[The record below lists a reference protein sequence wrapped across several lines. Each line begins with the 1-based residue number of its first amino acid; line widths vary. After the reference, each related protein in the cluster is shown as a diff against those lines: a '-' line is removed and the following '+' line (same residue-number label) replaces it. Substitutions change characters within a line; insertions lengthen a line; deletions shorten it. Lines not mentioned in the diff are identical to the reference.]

1 MRLDKIRKSIKQ
13 DEYPI
18 DAFPLIISKAI
29 QKTAF
34 YHNVPLAV
42 AGQAYIGEMAYIA
55 QSKVDAPSDKSEDG
69 QPCSL
74 FVLTIFPSGEGK
86 DVCKNDA
93 GKISRKIESEN
104 MRNYQA
110 DYENWR
116 YLPNKEKKEP
126 PKNPISIFKK
136 ATTQGILSAMARGE
150 RNSFIWSTGE
160 GAYLF
165 SGYSL
170 KSDTVG
176 ESLSILNDLVDTGKS
191 NNILKNA
198 DDSDYFDNKRFSI
211 DISVQ
216 DIVAKSALHND
227 LLREQGFLARVL
239 FAAPQPLPHKQVTIE
254 TRAIKPHDDEDLQ
267 NYWQFCEKILTTPYM
282 CDRYTVSN
290 DGRIIVKK
298 TAAAEK
304 RHIDY
309 ENYIGVEVEEN
320 GKYQYIR
327 AYAKRTKQYVLRVAT
342 IFAFFEGKELIDEA
356 VMMNAIDIC
365 IYSLNQWIQYYDK
378 TDKSQSDILL
388 DWLKK
393 QKEIKILKSSINQR
407 APKPLRNKLN
417 RDAAIEN
424 LIDLGYICIE
434 KIGNSEYLV
443 MQQINSKTC

>member
-1 MRLDKIRKSIKQ
+1 MKLEKIFKSVKD

-18 DAFPLIISKAI
+18 HAFPLVISKAI
-29 QKTAF
+29 RKTAF

-55 QSKVDAPSDKSEDG
+55 QSKFDAPSDKSEDG

-93 GKISRKIESEN
+93 GKISRKIDSEN
-104 MRNYQA
+104 MHNFQIEY
-110 DYENWR
+110 DNWQ
-116 YLPNKEKKEP
+116 YLPKKEKREP
-126 PKNPISIFKK
+126 PKNPISVFKK
-136 ATTQGILSAMARGE
+136 ATTHGILSAMASGE
-150 RNSFIWSTGE
+150 SNSFIWSTGE

-170 KSDTVG
+170 KSETVG
-176 ESLSILNDLVDTGKS
+176 ESLSILNDLVDTGKA

-198 DDSDYFDNKRFSI
+198 DNNEYFDNKRFSL

-216 DIVAKSALHND
+216 DVIAKPALHND

-239 FAAPQPLPHKQVTIE
+239 FAAPQPLPHKQITME
-254 TRAIKPHDDEDLQ
+254 TRAIKPHEDEDLK
-267 NYWQFCEKILTTPYM
+267 NYWKLCEKILTTPYM
-282 CDRYTVSN
+282 KDRNTISN
-290 DGRIIVKK
+290 GGRILVKK
-298 TAAAEK
+298 TKDAER

-309 ENYIGVEVEEN
+309 ENYIGTEVEEN
-320 GKYQYIR
+320 GKYYYIR
-327 AYAKRTKQYVLRVAT
+327 AYANRTKQYVLRVAT
-342 IFAFFEGKELIDEA
+342 IFAFFEEKELIDE
-356 VMMNAIDIC
+356 VIMLNAIDIC
-365 IYSLNQWIQYYDK
+365 IYSLNQWIEYYDK
-378 TDKSQSDILL
+378 TEKSQSDILL

-407 APKPLRNKLN
+407 APKSLRNKVN

-424 LIDLGYICIE
+424 LIDLGFIRIE
-434 KIGNSEYLV
+434 KIGNSEYVV
-443 MQQINSKTC
+443 MQ

>member
-1 MRLDKIRKSIKQ
+1 MRLDIPKIIKQ

-34 YHNVPLAV
+34 YHNVPLAI
-42 AGQAYIGEMAYIA
+42 AGQAYLGEMAYIA
-55 QSKVDAPSDKSEDG
+55 QSKFDAPSDKNEGG

-74 FVLTIFPSGEGK
+74 FILTIFPSGEGK

-93 GKISRKIESEN
+93 GKISRKIELEN
-104 MRNYQA
+104 MRSYQA
-110 DYENWR
+110 EYEKWR
-116 YLPNKEKKEP
+116 YLPNKEKGEP

-150 RNSFIWSTGE
+150 SNSFIWSTGE

-176 ESLSILNDLVDTGKS
+176 ESLSILNDLVDTGKA

-198 DDSDYFDNKRFSI
+198 DDNEYFDNKRFSL

-216 DIVAKSALHND
+216 DVIANPALHND

-239 FAAPQPLPHKQVTIE
+239 FAAPQPLPHKQVTME
-254 TRAIKPHDDEDLQ
+254 ARAIKPHDDEDLQ
-267 NYWQFCEKILTTPYM
+267 TYWMLCEKILISPYM
-282 CDRYTVSN
+282 GDRNTIS
-290 DGRIIVKK
+290 DEGRILVKK
-298 TAAAEK
+298 TEAAEK

-309 ENYIGVEVEEN
+309 ENYIGIEVEEN

-327 AYAKRTKQYVLRVAT
+327 AYANRTKQYVLRIAT
-342 IFAFFEGKELIDEA
+342 IFTLFEGKELIDE
-356 VMMNAIDIC
+356 VIMMNAIDIC
-365 IYSLNQWIQYYDK
+365 VYSLSQWIEYYDK
-378 TDKSQSDILL
+378 AEKSHSEILL

-407 APKPLRNKLN
+407 APKLLRNKSN

-424 LIDLGYICIE
+424 LIDLGFIRIE
-434 KIGNSEYLV
+434 KIGNSEYV
-443 MQQINSKTC
+443 MME